1 MENYGDTRY
10 EVIFALP
17 MVEFPL
23 VSFHRLPVA
32 LANEILRRY
41 KLARI
46 NFHLRIHV
54 NFMRVNK
61 IEAMY
66 GNSRVNVKVDLAR
79 LLRLR
84 AAFHTSPLFYSSV
97 YYLLA

>member
-32 LANEILRRY
+32 FANE
-41 KLARI
+41 
-46 NFHLRIHV
+46 NFTQV
-54 NFMRVNK
+54 
-61 IEAMY
+61 
-66 GNSRVNVKVDLAR
+66 
-79 LLRLR
+79 
-84 AAFHTSPLFYSSV
+84 
-97 YYLLA
+97 